1 MKALTKSFVNQ
12 FCKLKFKEEINLL
25 GMEDGVITF
34 VWIATVISAVGCTVF
49 GAVMWNKGGEDSK

>member
-1 MKALTKSFVNQ
+1 M
-12 FCKLKFKEEINLL
+12 L

-34 VWIATVISAVGCTVF
+34 VWIATVVSAVGCAIF

>member
-1 MKALTKSFVNQ
+1 
-12 FCKLKFKEEINLL
+12 
-25 GMEDGVITF
+25 MEDGVITF